1 MYDIIVIG
9 AGPAGLTAAIYA
21 RRAEKSVLLLEKA
34 TFGGQIT
41 HSPLVENYPGF
52 PTASGNEIAEKMVE
66 QALAQGAEIELDTA
80 TCITG
85 EAGNFTVQGEAA
97 SYSGKT
103 VIMATGS
110 RHRMLGLDRE
120 EELTGEGVS
129 YCAVC
134 DGAFYKDKTVAIIG
148 GGNSALQ
155 EAISLS
161 NGCKKVYV
169 IQNLGFFTGE
179 EKLAQELYKRDNVE
193 IILSTMVTE
202 LIGEKQLAGIRLKNE
217 ETGEMSELSLD
228 GIFVAIGQV
237 ADNEPFGDV
246 VALNENGYIISGE
259 DCLPQSKPGIFA
271 AGDCRTK
278 AIRQVTTAT
287 ADGAV
292 AALSACRFLE
302 QL

>member
-1 MYDIIVIG
+1 M
-9 AGPAGLTAAIYA
+9 AAK
-21 RRAEKSVLLLEKA
+21 R
-34 TFGGQIT
+34 
-41 HSPLVENYPGF
+41 
-52 PTASGNEIAEKMVE
+52 
-66 QALAQGAEIELDTA
+66 
-80 TCITG
+80 C
-85 EAGNFTVQGEAA
+85 
-97 SYSGKT
+97 
-103 VIMATGS
+103 
-110 RHRMLGLDRE
+110 
-120 EELTGEGVS
+120 
-129 YCAVC
+129 
-134 DGAFYKDKTVAIIG
+134 
-148 GGNSALQ
+148 
-155 EAISLS
+155 
-161 NGCKKVYV
+161 

-237 ADNEPFGDV
+237 ADNESFGDV

>member
-1 MYDIIVIG
+1 MYDIIIIG

-80 TCITG
+80 IAITG
-85 EAGNFTVQGEAA
+85 EAGNFTVQGEAG
-97 SYSGKT
+97 SYTGKT

-193 IILSTMVTE
+193 IILSTIVTE
-202 LIGEKQLAGIRLKNE
+202 LLGEKQLHGIRLKNE
-217 ETGEMSELSLD
+217 ETGKMSELSLD

-237 ADNEPFGDV
+237 ADNEPFAGV

>member
-85 EAGNFTVQGEAA
+85 DAGNFTVQGEAG

-237 ADNEPFGDV
+237 ADNESFGDV

>member
-80 TCITG
+80 TCITC
-85 EAGNFTVQGEAA
+85 EAGNFTVQGEAG
-97 SYSGKT
+97 SYSVKT

-161 NGCKKVYV
+161 NGCKKVYTKPRV
-169 IQNLGFFTGE
+169 
-179 EKLAQELYKRDNVE
+179 LYR
-193 IILSTMVTE
+193 
-202 LIGEKQLAGIRLKNE
+202 
-217 ETGEMSELSLD
+217 
-228 GIFVAIGQV
+228 
-237 ADNEPFGDV
+237 
-246 VALNENGYIISGE
+246 
-259 DCLPQSKPGIFA
+259 
-271 AGDCRTK
+271 
-278 AIRQVTTAT
+278 
-287 ADGAV
+287 
-292 AALSACRFLE
+292 
-302 QL
+302 

>member
-85 EAGNFTVQGEAA
+85 EAGNFTVQGEAG